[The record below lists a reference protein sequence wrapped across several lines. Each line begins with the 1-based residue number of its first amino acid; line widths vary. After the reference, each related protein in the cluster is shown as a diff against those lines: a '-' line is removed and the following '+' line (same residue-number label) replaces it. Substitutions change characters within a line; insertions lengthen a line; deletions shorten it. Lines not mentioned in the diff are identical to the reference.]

1 MKISVILPT
10 YNREHTLRR
19 AIDSVLSQT
28 LQPFEFIVI
37 DDGSTDETKRL
48 LKENYPMVQYLYQ
61 ANGGVSSARNK
72 GIQHSCGDWIALLD
86 SDDEWMPDKLESQ
99 SRIINNSNN
108 NHFIHTNEIWIRK
121 GVRVNQMKKHEK
133 YGGWIFEKCLDICK
147 ISPSS
152 SMISKKIFDD
162 IGLFDESL
170 KVCED
175 YDMWLRISSKY
186 EISYLDEPL
195 IVKYGG
201 HDDQLSN
208 VKNGIEQYRIRS
220 LEKIL
225 QSSKLNENQFNSAKK
240 ALLKKYH
247 IYLNGAKKRYKSNST
262 INIENRIKYWHNV
275 HQKY

>member
-1 MKISVILPT
+1 MKISVIIPT
-10 YNREHTLRR
+10 YNREHTLNR

-28 LQPFEFIVI
+28 LQPFECIVI
-37 DDGSTDETKRL
+37 DDGSTDETRKL
-48 LKENYPMVQYLYQ
+48 LEEDYPMVQYLYQ
-61 ANGGVSSARNK
+61 ENRGVSSARNK

-86 SDDEWMPDKLESQ
+86 SDDEWMPNKLESQ
-99 SRIINNSNN
+99 SRMISDSGSN
-108 NHFIHTNEIWIRK
+108 HLIHTNEIWIRK
-121 GVRVNQMKKHEK
+121 GMRVNQMKKHEK

-152 SMISKKIFDD
+152 SMISKKTFDD

-186 EISYLDEPL
+186 KVSYLDEPL

-201 HDDQLSN
+201 HDDQLSR

-220 LEKIL
+220 LEKL
-225 QSSKLNENQFNSAKK
+225 LLSSKLDENQFNSAKE

-247 IYLNGAKKRYKSNST
+247 IYLKGAKKRFKSNST
-262 INIENRIKYWHNV
+262 TIIENRIRYWHNV
-275 HQKY
+275 PQKY